1 MNFPIFIARR
11 LGFKP
16 ADSRTSSPGV
26 VVGYIGVALAIVIML
41 LAIAVV
47 NGFKKEIKNKL
58 VGFNSE
64 ITLLADS
71 KEEAPGQ
78 TSGIRL
84 TDSLRN
90 VITKSAPDAEMAL
103 IIRQPAI
110 FKTDSDFQGIILKGL
125 PDSTGWGFYAEN
137 LTAGRIPEKSDGS
150 NAVVISTTTASQLG
164 IKAGDKLLTHFFDGN
179 SIRSRNLLVTG
190 IYDTH
195 FHDFDASFAFTPLSM
210 LQHLCHVDS
219 LTGTAIELRGIGI
232 DNAATTGRE
241 IQESMVMETISNPD
255 NPMLCH
261 VSTIDETCSQY
272 LNWLDLLDTNVTVI
286 ILLMA
291 CVASFTLI
299 SSLFILIL
307 ERVNTVG
314 LLKALGATNRQIR
327 YIFIYMAQRLVI
339 RGMIIGNVI
348 ALAFV
353 WLQYSYRVIP
363 LDADAY
369 YLNYVPVS
377 LSWHAVAIV
386 DIAVIVISA
395 LVLILPSHIIATL
408 SPSTTLR
415 YE

>member
-1 MNFPIFIARR
+1 
-11 LGFKP
+11 
-16 ADSRTSSPGV
+16 
-26 VVGYIGVALAIVIML
+26 
-41 LAIAVV
+41 
-47 NGFKKEIKNKL
+47 
-58 VGFNSE
+58 
-64 ITLLADS
+64 
-71 KEEAPGQ
+71 
-78 TSGIRL
+78 
-84 TDSLRN
+84 
-90 VITKSAPDAEMAL
+90 
-103 IIRQPAI
+103 
-110 FKTDSDFQGIILKGL
+110 
-125 PDSTGWGFYAEN
+125 
-137 LTAGRIPEKSDGS
+137 
-150 NAVVISTTTASQLG
+150 
-164 IKAGDKLLTHFFDGN
+164 
-179 SIRSRNLLVTG
+179 
-190 IYDTH
+190 
-195 FHDFDASFAFTPLSM
+195 
-210 LQHLCHVDS
+210 
-219 LTGTAIELRGIGI
+219 
-232 DNAATTGRE
+232 
-241 IQESMVMETISNPD
+241 METISNPD